1 MDQVRTFLRVVWT
14 QRFWVLGI
22 IATIVSVVCWNMA
35 AGDLQSEF
43 STRKNAIDGAYNAV
57 NGIKNENPH
66 PNDAVN
72 EGVLRQAKQ
81 QRDYVRDVWKE
92 LYEDQRSK
100 VLSWPA
106 SIGEEFVTYMENRRF
121 RDSIKSDMR
130 GFYHNYIENRF
141 DALLDIVKA
150 QKNTTGRAARGGYG
164 GEFGGEFG
172 GGQAAT
178 DEIAEADDFLVQ
190 WLDQG
195 KVQQKL
201 LFKSKPSSTQV
212 WVTQEDLWVY
222 ETLLNVI
229 ADTNK
234 ARGATRPDNTAVRVI
249 VELQVG
255 SAASPKSTSKV
266 YIPVPSEGAGMG
278 GEFGGEFG
286 GGEYGGYGGEFGGE
300 YGGGEFGGEY
310 GGMGG
315 EYGGGMG
322 GEYGGRGGFGGEFGG
337 MGMEGGGEAALLM
350 NRYLDADGNPDPGD
364 GETVGSAEF
373 RQLPIRMKLMMDQ
386 RWIPRILIECANAAL
401 PVEVKQLRINPH
413 MSGGNFGTGS
423 TANRSTGIR
432 GLELEADVA
441 EVEIRGVVYI
451 YNPPA
456 TEQLTIPGDDEE
468 IPSDDVAVN

>member
-1 MDQVRTFLRVVWT
+1 MDQVRTILKVIWT
-14 QRFWVLGI
+14 QRFWVLGT

-35 AGDLQSEF
+35 AGTLQSEF
-43 STRKNAIDGAYNAV
+43 SKRKSAIDGAYNAV
-57 NGIKNENPH
+57 NGIKNERPH

-81 QRDYVRDVWKE
+81 QRDYVREVWKE
-92 LYEDQRSK
+92 LYEEQRSK
-100 VLSWPA
+100 VLSWPE
-106 SIGEEFVTYMENRRF
+106 SIGEEFVTYMEKRNF
-121 RDSIKSDMR
+121 RDSINSTMR

-164 GEFGGEFG
+164 GEFGGEYG
-172 GGQAAT
+172 GGVAS
-178 DEIAEADDFLVQ
+178 ADADTEEDDYLVQ
-190 WLDQG
+190 WLDQT
-195 KVQQKL
+195 KLQQKL
-201 LFKSKPSSTQV
+201 LFKKKPSPTQV
-212 WVTQEDLWVY
+212 WITQEDLWVY
-222 ETLLNVI
+222 ETLLHVI
-229 ADTNK
+229 ADTNQ

-266 YIPVPSEGAGMG
+266 YIPVAEEGAGGRG

-286 GGEYGGYGGEFGGE
+286 GEYGGYGGYGGEFGGEFGGEYGGGGEFGGEYGGRGGEYGGYGGEFGG
-300 YGGGEFGGEY
+300 
-310 GGMGG
+310 
-315 EYGGGMG
+315 
-322 GEYGGRGGFGGEFGG
+322 
-337 MGMEGGGEAALLM
+337 MGMEGGGGDTALLM
-350 NRYLDADGNPDPGD
+350 NRYLDAEGNPDPGD

-401 PVEVKQLRINPH
+401 PVEVKQLRINPSL
-413 MSGGNFGTGS
+413 SGGNFGTRG
-423 TANRSTGIR
+423 TVNRGMNNIR
-432 GLELEADVA
+432 GLEPDANLA

-456 TEQLTIPGDDEE
+456 TEQLTIPGDEEE
-468 IPSDDVAVN
+468 IPSDEVAIN